1 MMIIGKRVS
10 NFIIIPLHTY
20 YIYYKKIAWKYRT
33 QAPNTKYASLSA
45 GGTGGTRERYKIQI
59 RPACGYEEMESV
71 LHQVLAT
78 TLNLFSPTKEADYA
92 P

>member
-45 GGTGGTRERYKIQI
+45 GGTGGTMERYKIQI
-59 RPACGYEEMESV
+59 IDEMMKWS
-71 LHQVLAT
+71 
-78 TLNLFSPTKEADYA
+78 LFFIKFWLP

>member
-59 RPACGYEEMESV
+59 IDEMMKWS
-71 LHQVLAT
+71 
-78 TLNLFSPTKEADYA
+78 LFFIKFWLP